1 MAINKEKQYI
11 KNSIYL
17 NLQKKEISELL
28 SKPLSEDKY
37 KLKIINK
44 DIINEYLDQKLNETI
59 MQLLNSQN
67 EFNEEDINN
76 KVNIIMENKREESIA
91 KELTLYFLFP
101 EEFKVY
107 NLEFPTNF
115 YIITEERFNKIFE
128 NSTNLTD
135 FKTYDAYIGKE
146 GIFMWIE
153 GDMITNE
160 GEGKTKDYKKV
171 MYYLEKN
178 NYDDLKINKIFLYKN
193 EEELKEQ
200 LKIIIEKGKEKYF
213 EERNIIKTDLGSY
226 NMIYD
231 GKIIGKYIN
240 VKKNVKETN
249 TQIKNSV
256 CEENTDEIKKDIILK
271 IEEKEGL
278 SNLFLPHLLM
288 CLSKIKTMKKGI
300 EPNKKG
306 LLNIL
311 LKIINSIDNNEN
323 NKNIG
328 NNITEFIDEFE
339 KKELINMFSYS
350 NEEKYEGFKN
360 LIEMLLEE
368 FHQEIYVEDKPREFY
383 KDFKN
388 STFIFDLFYGL
399 KKINDKEK
407 FFKTIELDTK
417 DSGNQQITI
426 ENLLNHY
433 KSKPEEKVL
442 FFPNVLILLISD
454 ELGLLKL
461 PLELNLEFDKKS
473 INKYNLRS
481 CIQMSHQGLYSFIIN
496 DERQNFSKIQFFEEN
511 NKIVPKDENSNIG
524 EINMKLSES
533 YNICFYEIDVEDV
546 NNNENNSEVA
556 NEDNNNNNCNS
567 NNQNINTNNP

>member
-1 MAINKEKQYI
+1 MDINKEKQYI
-11 KNSIYL
+11 KNSIYF

-28 SKPLSEDKY
+28 SKPLSKDKY

-44 DIINEYLDQKLNETI
+44 DIINDYLDQKLNETI

-76 KVNIIMENKREESIA
+76 IVNIIMENKKEESIA

-288 CLSKIKTMKKGI
+288 CLSKIKKMKKGI

-368 FHQEIYVEDKPREFY
+368 FHQEIYVEDKPRESY
-383 KDFKN
+383 KDFKK

-399 KKINDKEK
+399 KTINDKEK
-407 FFKTIELDTK
+407 FFKTIELNTNG
-417 DSGNQQITI
+417 SGNQQITI
-426 ENLLNHY
+426 ENLLIHY
-433 KSKPEEKVL
+433 KFKPEELVL
-442 FFPNVLILLISD
+442 SFPNVLILLIND

-461 PLELNLEFDKKS
+461 PLELNLEFDKKT

-481 CIQMSHQGLYSFIIN
+481 CIQMSAQGLYSFIIN

-567 NNQNINTNNP
+567 NNQNINTINP

>member
-1 MAINKEKQYI
+1 MDINKEKQYI
-11 KNSIYL
+11 KNSIYF

-28 SKPLSEDKY
+28 SKPLSKDKY

-59 MQLLNSQN
+59 MQLLNNQK
-67 EFNEEDINN
+67 EFKEEDINN
-76 KVNIIMENKREESIA
+76 IVNIIMKNKKDKESIA

-128 NSTNLTD
+128 NSSNLTV

-153 GDMITNE
+153 GDLITNE
-160 GEGKTKDYKKV
+160 GEGKIKDYKKV
-171 MYYLEKN
+171 MYYLENN

-200 LKIIIEKGKEKYF
+200 LMIIIDKGKDTYF
-213 EERNIIKTDLGSY
+213 TERNVIKTDLGSY
-226 NMIYD
+226 NMIND

-240 VKKNVKETN
+240 VKKNIKESD

-256 CEENTDEIKKDIILK
+256 CEENADDAKKDLIFS
-271 IEEKEGL
+271 IEEKEYI
-278 SNLFLPHLLM
+278 SNIFLPHLLI
-288 CLSKIKTMKKGI
+288 CLSKIKRMKKGI

-323 NKNIG
+323 KKNIG
-328 NNITEFIDEFE
+328 NYITEFIDEFE
-339 KKELINMFSYS
+339 KKELINKFSYS
-350 NEEKYEGFKN
+350 NEEKYEGFQN

-368 FHQEIYVEDKPREFY
+368 FHQEIYVEDKPRELY

-407 FFKTIELDTK
+407 FFKTIKLKTK
-417 DSGNQQITI
+417 DSGNQEITI
-426 ENLLNHY
+426 ENLLIHY
-433 KSKPEEKVL
+433 KFKAEELVF
-442 FFPNVLILLISD
+442 FFPNVLILLIDD
-454 ELGLLKL
+454 EQGYLKL
-461 PLELNLEFDKKS
+461 PLELNLENDNKA
-473 INKYNLRS
+473 INKYILRS
-481 CIQMSHQGLYSFIIN
+481 CIQLSSQGLYSFIIN

-511 NKIVPKDENSNIG
+511 NKILPKYENSNIE
-524 EINMKLSES
+524 EINMNLSNC
-533 YNICFYEIDVEDV
+533 YNICFYEIDVED
-546 NNNENNSEVA
+546 A
-556 NEDNNNNNCNS
+556 
-567 NNQNINTNNP
+567 TNN